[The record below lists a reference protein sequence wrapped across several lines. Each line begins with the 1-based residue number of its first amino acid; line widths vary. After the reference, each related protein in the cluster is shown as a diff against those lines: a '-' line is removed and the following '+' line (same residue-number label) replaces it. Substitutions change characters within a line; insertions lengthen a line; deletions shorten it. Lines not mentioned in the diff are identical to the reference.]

1 MHNLGRAALAA
12 IMIVGA
18 RTKAQITTF
27 VASPPRKIEPA
38 QQAAAQQR
46 EKVAQDSVARV
57 AMTGMKEWVD
67 SASAAL
73 AIRPDTVPTNSDTA
87 VGTARAAT
95 TPAPKSD
102 SSARARTSERQ
113 PEFRNGAGAP
123 KHGDPDPRYR
133 PRRRRPDS
141 HGHGDE
147 ASRTHRA
154 GSRTGVT
161 MTGRLPRPRST
172 RDVSAALPLSYP
184 ARCC

>member
-18 RTKAQITTF
+18 GTAKAQITTF

-87 VGTARAAT
+87 VGTPRAAT

-113 PEFRNGAGAP
+113 PEFRNGARAP
-123 KHGDPDPRYR
+123 NTATPIPVIGLAGVVLILTGMAMK
-133 PRRRRPDS
+133 RR
-141 HGHGDE
+141 E
-147 ASRTHRA
+147 RT
-154 GSRTGVT
+154 
-161 MTGRLPRPRST
+161 
-172 RDVSAALPLSYP
+172 
-184 ARCC
+184 ARVRVRG

>member
-12 IMIVGA
+12 MMIVGA
-18 RTKAQITTF
+18 GTAKAQITTF

-73 AIRPDTVPTNSDTA
+73 AIRPDTVPTTSDTA
-87 VGTARAAT
+87 VGTPRAAT
-95 TPAPKSD
+95 CSRSEVRFVRERADFRAPAGVQGRRSC
-102 SSARARTSERQ
+102 
-113 PEFRNGAGAP
+113 PE
-123 KHGDPDPRYR
+123 HGDPDSRNR

-141 HGHGDE
+141 
-147 ASRTHRA
+147 RRA
-154 GSRTGVT
+154 WR
-161 MTGRLPRPRST
+161 
-172 RDVSAALPLSYP
+172 
-184 ARCC
+184 